1 MSPSPMQNELV
12 EAEEGEIVEQEGSP
26 AQSLSSSRPSTR
38 PAQAPVTAATNTTKP
53 TDATMTASKASEKAT
68 QDETGVKRRAPDSS
82 TGSNREDR
90 NGRELQE
97 HQVKSSIRDLASPSS
112 SSSQSLLDSNS
123 PAKVRKIRH
132 GESPS
137 ISSRS
142 SPSDELKAIHIGD
155 SYSNSPAPDKDV
167 EMTPASP
174 TGSNAS
180 SGHRSAT
187 SSHRQDR
194 NGDRSRRSHS
204 RDEDDSYRRRHRDRS
219 SDRDRDRHHSSRS
232 RRSPSPRHSSSSR
245 RDESRS
251 SRDRSYSD
259 RRDYD
264 RDRSS
269 RSHGK
274 DSRSSHPIMTSGRN
288 DRSDRSFE
296 QELERY
302 SRERSHRRDDDH
314 KGSSRE
320 SSREP
325 RTRDER
331 AAPERTTDKPTS
343 SRANVESKDLKR
355 ESQSIAHKE
364 SKEPAP
370 KTPPRTAAP
379 VRSDIKAEPAKKEE
393 ELDVDIPV
401 LIEEEKDEAAILE
414 ERRKKRQEMLRRT
427 QSVQKPSTPTPTST
441 APSSTGVTPILPSVT
456 TLIGQPSSPAAA
468 NTPGSMAD
476 SQPGTPTSAVE
487 DRPFHRALLSTRK
500 SASDMAIL
508 KSKDSYE
515 SVAQGTDTDHDMS
528 AADYQE
534 AAPSLPAAVTKKAPV
549 KELVEIDMFAE
560 IEDDMFAIG
569 EGADITMSA
578 KPVVKAATGETA
590 ADYNPTLVDNWDDAE
605 GYYRFGHGEL
615 LDGRYLVTSVLG
627 KGVFSS
633 VVKARD
639 SKNGDEEVAIKIL
652 RSNEAMYK
660 AGKKELDILKRLM
673 DNDPLNKKH
682 VIRLLRHFEH
692 RGHLCLV
699 FESLSMNLREVL
711 KKFGKDV
718 GLNINAVRIYAQQL
732 FLALSLLKKSNV
744 LHADIKPD
752 NILVN
757 DSKNILKLCDL
768 GSASDT
774 SENEITPYLVSRFYR
789 APEIILGMPYDPALD
804 MWSIGCTLYELF
816 TGKILFSGRSN
827 NQMLKHMMDLKGPF
841 PKKMIR
847 KGEFSQNHFD
857 EDCNFLSVEVEKVT
871 QKDVIRTIQI
881 SKPIKDLKARL
892 MPYTNQMA
900 PADVIQVNH
909 FINLLDRCLNLN
921 PEQRITPQEALQH
934 PFIKPPK

>member
-1 MSPSPMQNELV
+1 MQNELV

-26 AQSLSSSRPSTR
+26 AQPLTTARTSIRPVSVSVTVATEATVSTGNTN
-38 PAQAPVTAATNTTKP
+38 PMAVASNAT
-53 TDATMTASKASEKAT
+53 T
-68 QDETGVKRRAPDSS
+68 QDETGTKRRAPSS
-82 TGSNREDR
+82 TGSSREDR
-90 NGRELQE
+90 NGREQQQ
-97 HQVKSSIRDLASPSS
+97 HQDQVKSSSRDLTSPSS
-112 SSSQSLLDSNS
+112 SSSQSLHDSNS

-137 ISSRS
+137 VSSRS
-142 SPSDELKAIHIGD
+142 SPSEDLKAIHIGNS
-155 SYSNSPAPDKDV
+155 SYSDSPALDKDV
-167 EMTPASP
+167 EMAPASP
-174 TGSNAS
+174 TASNAS
-180 SGHRSAT
+180 SDHRSTT

-194 NGDRSRRSHS
+194 TGDRSRRSHS
-204 RDEDDSYRRRHRDRS
+204 RDEDDSSRRRHQDRS
-219 SDRDRDRHHSSRS
+219 SDRHYSSRS

-245 RDESRS
+245 RDERKS

-264 RDRSS
+264 RERSS
-269 RSHGK
+269 RSHG
-274 DSRSSHPIMTSGRN
+274 RSSHPIMTSGRN

-302 SRERSHRRDDDH
+302 SRERSNRRDDDL

-331 AAPERTTDKPTS
+331 AAPEKSTDKSTS
-343 SRANVESKDLKR
+343 SRANVGLNDTKR
-355 ESQSIAHKE
+355 ETQSTAHKG
-364 SKEPAP
+364 SKESAPA
-370 KTPPRTAAP
+370 TPSAAATPTRTENKI
-379 VRSDIKAEPAKKEE
+379 VPAKKE
-393 ELDVDIPV
+393 DDPVVDIPI
-401 LIEEEKDEAAILE
+401 LIEEEKDEATILE
-414 ERRKKRQEMLRRT
+414 ERRRKRQELLRRA
-427 QSVQKPSTPTPTST
+427 QPAQKPSTPTPTST
-441 APSSTGVTPILPSVT
+441 APSSTGVTPVLPSVA
-456 TLIGQPSSPAAA
+456 TLAVVPTSPAAA
-468 NTPGSMAD
+468 STPGSMND

-487 DRPFHRALLSTRK
+487 DRPFHRTLLSTRK
-500 SASDMAIL
+500 SASDIAIL
-508 KSKDSYE
+508 KSKDAYE

-549 KELVEIDMFAE
+549 AEPVEVDMFADV
-560 IEDDMFAIG
+560 EDDMFAIG
-569 EGADITMSA
+569 EEGADISMSA
-578 KPVVKAATGETA
+578 KPAVKAAAGETTG
-590 ADYNPTLVDNWDDAE
+590 DYNPTLVDNWDDAE

-757 DSKNILKLCDL
+757 DAKNILKLCDL

-789 APEIILGMPYDPALD
+789 APEIILGLPYDPALD

-847 KGEFSQNHFD
+847 KGEFNQNHFD
-857 EDCNFLSVEVEKVT
+857 EDCNFLSVEIEKVT
-871 QKDVIRTIQI
+871 QKDVLRTIQI
-881 SKPIKDLKARL
+881 AKPTKDLKARL

-909 FINLLDRCLNLN
+909 FIQLLDRCLNLN
-921 PEQRITPQEALQH
+921 PEQRITPQEALAH
-934 PFIKPPK
+934 PFIKPLK

>member
-26 AQSLSSSRPSTR
+26 VQSSLTTSASTAVTR
-38 PAQAPVTAATNTTKP
+38 QAQATTTEAGAGITNPITT
-53 TDATMTASKASEKAT
+53 TI
-68 QDETGVKRRAPDSS
+68 QDETGSKRRAPDS
-82 TGSNREDR
+82 TGSSREDR
-90 NGRELQE
+90 NGRDQD
-97 HQVKSSIRDLASPSS
+97 QVKSSSNSSTRDLISPPS
-112 SSSQSLLDSNS
+112 SSSQSLHDSNS

-137 ISSRS
+137 VSSRS
-142 SPSDELKAIHIGD
+142 SPSEDLKAIHID
-155 SYSNSPAPDKDV
+155 DSSYSNSPALDKDV
-167 EMTPASP
+167 EMVPASP
-174 TGSNAS
+174 AASNAS
-180 SGHRSAT
+180 SDYRSTT
-187 SSHRQDR
+187 SSHRRDDR
-194 NGDRSRRSHS
+194 SRDRSRRSHS
-204 RDEDDSYRRRHRDRS
+204 RDEDDSSRRRYRGRS
-219 SDRDRDRHHSSRS
+219 SDRDRERHYSSRS
-232 RRSPSPRHSSSSR
+232 RRSPSPRHSLSSR

-264 RDRSS
+264 RERSS

-274 DSRSSHPIMTSGRN
+274 SSHPIMTSGRN

-302 SRERSHRRDDDH
+302 SRERSNRRDDDR

-331 AAPERTTDKPTS
+331 VTLEKSADQTS
-343 SRANVESKDLKR
+343 SRTNIGSNDNKR
-355 ESQSIAHKE
+355 ETQSALHKGVKK
-364 SKEPAP
+364 S
-370 KTPPRTAAP
+370 TPTTPSAAAP
-379 VRSDIKAEPAKKEE
+379 TSVRTETKTEPAKKEE
-393 ELDVDIPV
+393 EPEVDIPI

-414 ERRKKRQEMLRRT
+414 ERRKKRQEMMRRA
-427 QSVQKPSTPTPTST
+427 QLAQKPSTPTPTST
-441 APSSTGVTPILPSVT
+441 APSSTGATPVLPST
-456 TLIGQPSSPAAA
+456 ATLAVVPNSPAAA
-468 NTPGSMAD
+468 STPGSMND

-487 DRPFHRALLSTRK
+487 DRPFHRTLMSTRK
-500 SASDMAIL
+500 SASDLAIL
-508 KSKDSYE
+508 KSKDAYE

-528 AADYQE
+528 AADYHE
-534 AAPSLPAAVTKKAPV
+534 AAPSLPAAVTPATEP
-549 KELVEIDMFAE
+549 VEIDMFADDPE
-560 IEDDMFAIG
+560 VDMFAIG
-569 EGADITMSA
+569 EGADIPLSA
-578 KPVVKAATGETA
+578 LPAAKAATGEA
-590 ADYNPTLVDNWDDAE
+590 GGDYNPTLVDNWDDAE

-673 DNDPLNKKH
+673 ENDPLNKKH
-682 VIRLLRHFEH
+682 IIRLLRHFEH

-711 KKFGKDV
+711 KKFGKDD

-757 DSKNILKLCDL
+757 DAKNILKLCDL

-789 APEIILGMPYDPALD
+789 APEIILGLPYDPALD

-847 KGEFSQNHFD
+847 KGEFNQNHFD

-881 SKPIKDLKARL
+881 SKPTKDLKARL
-892 MPYTNQMA
+892 MPFTNQMA

-909 FINLLDRCLNLN
+909 FIQLLDRCLNLN
-921 PEQRITPQEALQH
+921 PEQRITPQEALVH